1 MVLALLPL
9 LELGVFTLDE
19 LAPELVLPGLV
30 APPWFVL
37 DEEGVDSDEFV
48 MLRLRALLP
57 APELEL

>member
-1 MVLALLPL
+1 MLALL

-19 LAPELVLPGLV
+19 LDPELLLPGLLA
-30 APPWFVL
+30 APAFVL
-37 DEEGVDSDEFV
+37 DEDGVDSEEFV